1 MRFSLNIWYNLPV
14 GPFNQVEAN
23 MKTLYST
30 IGFIITSAALF
41 VSTAVYSAQPAGQ
54 IIAVKGEVSAQAA
67 DGSSRSLMKSDQVFV
82 GENILTG
89 SGAYAVIEF
98 IDGAKATMR
107 PDSTLSVNKY
117 AFGTDDDGAVL
128 ELVKGG
134 FRAITGEIAHN
145 RPDSYTVQTNVATL
159 GVRGTEFAIRLC
171 ESDCTAGGN
180 DAAQLTDGVN
190 GHGYFVSN

>member
-1 MRFSLNIWYNLPV
+1 MSSRHTAVS
-14 GPFNQVEAN
+14 
-23 MKTLYST
+23 S
-30 IGFIITSAALF
+30 F
-41 VSTAVYSAQPAGQ
+41 VVSVAMLISTAVYASDPAGQ
-54 IIAVKGEVSAQAA
+54 VIAVKGEVTAQAS
-67 DGSSRSLMKSDQVFV
+67 DGSNRNLTKSDQVFV

-107 PDSTLSVNKY
+107 PDSSLSVNKY

-145 RPDSYTVQTNVATL
+145 RPDSYKVQTNVATL
-159 GVRGTEFAIRLC
+159 GVRGTEFSIVLC
-171 ESDCTAGGN
+171 ETDCDAQANDSAELIEGGV
-180 DAAQLTDGVN
+180 T
-190 GHGYFVSN
+190 GHGIFVSN

>member
-1 MRFSLNIWYNLPV
+1 MSLRHTTV
-14 GPFNQVEAN
+14 
-23 MKTLYST
+23 SS
-30 IGFIITSAALF
+30 FIVSAAML
-41 VSTAVYSAQPAGQ
+41 VSTAVYSAEPAGQ
-54 IIAVKGEVSAQAA
+54 VIAVKGEVTAQAL
-67 DGSSRSLMKSDQVFV
+67 DGTSRNLTKSDQVFV

-107 PDSTLSVNKY
+107 PDSNLSVNKY
-117 AFGTDDDGAVL
+117 AFGTEDDGAVL

-145 RPDSYTVQTNVATL
+145 RPDSYKVQTNVATL
-159 GVRGTEFAIRLC
+159 GVRGTEFAIILC
-171 ESDCTAGGN
+171 EKDC
-180 DAAQLTDGVN
+180 AAQGGETAELNDGGVT

>member
-1 MRFSLNIWYNLPV
+1 
-14 GPFNQVEAN
+14 

-30 IGFIITSAALF
+30 IVFVVTSVALF
-41 VSTAVYSAQPAGQ
+41 VSTAVYSAEQAGQ

-67 DGSSRSLMKSDQVFV
+67 DGTSRALTKSDQVFV
-82 GENILTG
+82 GEEIVTG

-107 PDSTLSVNKY
+107 PDSTLAVNKY

-145 RPDSYTVQTNVATL
+145 RPESYTVQTNVATL

-171 ESDCTAGGN
+171 DEDCTAGEN
-180 DAAQLTDGVN
+180 NTAQLTDGVS

>member
-1 MRFSLNIWYNLPV
+1 MSSKFS
-14 GPFNQVEAN
+14 
-23 MKTLYST
+23 TLSS
-30 IGFIITSAALF
+30 FLVSAAML
-41 VSTAVYSAQPAGQ
+41 VSTAVYSADPAGKV
-54 IIAVKGEVSAQAA
+54 IAVKGEVTAQMS
-67 DGSSRSLMKSDQVFV
+67 DGTSRNLMKSDQVFV

-107 PDSTLSVNKY
+107 PDSSLSVNKY

-145 RPDSYTVQTNVATL
+145 RPESYKVQTNVATL
-159 GVRGTEFAIRLC
+159 GVRGTEFAIILC
-171 ESDCTAGGN
+171 EKDCDAQSTDTAESKEGGI
-180 DAAQLTDGVN
+180 T

>member
-1 MRFSLNIWYNLPV
+1 MNFKNISISSLIV
-14 GPFNQVEAN
+14 
-23 MKTLYST
+23 
-30 IGFIITSAALF
+30 SAAMLA
-41 VSTAVYSAQPAGQ
+41 STAVYSAEPAGQ
-54 IIAVKGEVSAQAA
+54 VIAVKGEVTAQAA
-67 DGSSRSLMKSDQVFV
+67 DGTSRALAKSDQVFV

-107 PDSTLSVNKY
+107 PDSSLSVSKY
-117 AFGTDDDGAVL
+117 AFGTENDGAVI

-145 RPDSYTVQTNVATL
+145 NPDSYKVQTNVATL
-159 GVRGTEFAIRLC
+159 GVRGTEFAIILC
-171 ESDCTAGGN
+171 EKDCETQGDDTAEIK
-180 DAAQLTDGVN
+180 DSRIT

>member
-1 MRFSLNIWYNLPV
+1 ML
-14 GPFNQVEAN
+14 
-23 MKTLYST
+23 
-30 IGFIITSAALF
+30 
-41 VSTAVYSAQPAGQ
+41 VSTAVYSADPAGKV
-54 IIAVKGEVSAQAA
+54 IAVKGEVTAQMS
-67 DGSSRSLMKSDQVFV
+67 DGTSRNLMKSDQVFV

-107 PDSTLSVNKY
+107 PDSSLSVNKY

-145 RPDSYTVQTNVATL
+145 RPESYKVQTNVATL
-159 GVRGTEFAIRLC
+159 GVRGTEFAIILC
-171 ESDCTAGGN
+171 EKDCDAQSTDTAESKEGGI
-180 DAAQLTDGVN
+180 T